1 MQPSLATRAFSASKN
16 TGKKYLDRTHRY
28 PSIMFGKIS
37 RATDQHVHIAPSIRE
52 CVSGKG
58 SAVSI
63 FFPVSERPVTRERF
77 ASNDCR
83 QPLCHCKSACFI
95 AMLLGYPMG
104 KE

>member
-1 MQPSLATRAFSASKN
+1 
-16 TGKKYLDRTHRY
+16 
-28 PSIMFGKIS
+28 MFGKIS